1 MMDEDQSPIP
11 ESFIALYLPRG
22 RARPTAPRQ
31 TIAARYDL
39 CEDMAQMLTE
49 HARTTL
55 FALAITEE
63 LVLERMHQGLLT
75 DDSVVDRAEA
85 RWITHRLAE
94 LLEWPPPELPTDE
107 GRGTP
112 PA

>member
-22 RARPTAPRQ
+22 RTRPTAPRRA
-31 TIAARYDL
+31 IAARYDL

-55 FALAITEE
+55 FALSITEQ

-75 DDSVVDRAEA
+75 NDSVVDRAEA
-85 RWITHRLAE
+85 RWITRRLAE
-94 LLEWPPPELPTDE
+94 LLEWPPPQLPDHA
-107 GRGTP
+107 GRGTHP
-112 PA
+112 D